1 MGIIFIISL
10 LLIYFSKKMSNPNSD
25 YLGLSANMF
34 VLVCIIYIF
43 AALTFFQCLLYQAL
57 QNIYLYGIKENQ
69 CLKNKIN
76 SLQKKF

>member
-1 MGIIFIISL
+1 MAKNTQENTANSL
-10 LLIYFSKKMSNPNSD
+10 KTDNLTF
-25 YLGLSANMF
+25 MF

-57 QNIYLYGIKENQ
+57 QNIYLYGIKESQ